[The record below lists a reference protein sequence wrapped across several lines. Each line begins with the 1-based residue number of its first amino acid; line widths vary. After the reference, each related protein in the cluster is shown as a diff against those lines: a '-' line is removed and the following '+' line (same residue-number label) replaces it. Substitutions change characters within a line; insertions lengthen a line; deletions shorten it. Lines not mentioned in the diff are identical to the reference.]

1 MQTMYSTQDFYLASY
16 LFVLGNQ
23 INETRLANRNTTEFE
38 FTDNKKLQQAIDKFY
53 AMKATVD
60 PLTYG
65 SALRS
70 IKSMIHALKDAHT
83 PSNSR
88 GLNNEFNNK
97 HREQIS
103 RG

>member
-1 MQTMYSTQDFYLASY
+1 MQTAYSTQDFYLASY

-38 FTDNKKLQQAIDKFY
+38 FTNSDRLQQAIVKFY
-53 AMKATVD
+53 AMKASVD

-70 IKSMIHALKDAHT
+70 IKSMIHALKDAANT
-83 PSNSR
+83 PSYSR
-88 GLNNEFNNK
+88 GINNETNNN
-97 HREQIS
+97 
-103 RG
+103 RGNQ